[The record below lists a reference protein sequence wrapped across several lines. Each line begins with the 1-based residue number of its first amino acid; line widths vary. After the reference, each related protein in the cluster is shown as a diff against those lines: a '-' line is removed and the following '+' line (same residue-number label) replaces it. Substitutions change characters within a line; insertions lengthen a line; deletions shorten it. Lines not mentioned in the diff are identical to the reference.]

1 MAKKI
6 ILASVIAI
14 IMIVF
19 AMLFLINDTVDIYND
34 GENVSVETHTISDID
49 VNPYLCPTWLIFP
62 LKAEKMNMPMTAP
75 IG

>member
-6 ILASVIAI
+6 ILALVIAI

-49 VNPYLCPTWLIFP
+49 VN
-62 LKAEKMNMPMTAP
+62 A
-75 IG
+75 